1 MRLSDGR
8 VENSLHRLAM
18 LCSDPPASVEHTFAR
33 PGNDWFRL
41 DIAVAAGLAKVGNPP
56 TAADFHTMKD
66 GPPSTEA
73 VEKRICRV
81 RRVDLRSH
89 IAAGLGADPGTQARI
104 VCSSGPTPM
113 IAITR
118 LML

>member
-56 TAADFHTMKD
+56 TAADFLTITD
-66 GPPSTEA
+66 GPPSTQSRPPTMVA
-73 VEKRICRV
+73 RV
-81 RRVDLRSH
+81 RRRFVITKS
-89 IAAGLGADPGTQARI
+89 RI
-104 VCSSGPTPM
+104 LLVSCRHSSGIPALRRPV
-113 IAITR
+113 
-118 LML
+118 